1 MDSPLDWTHPK
12 NILPVDSLESFVCSA
27 NSLVNSPSGSS
38 RIAVKAGW
46 KVKNHTDVSVN
57 LLLVSHDLRGLHAY
71 MSVLKNLVC
80 PGICCHSIFETEGPV
95 NILRQLTRSTPLQE

>member
-12 NILPVDSLESFVCSA
+12 NILPVDSLESFVRFA
-27 NSLVNSPSGSS
+27 TSLVNSPSGSS

-71 MSVLKNLVC
+71 MSVLKNLVR
-80 PGICCHSIFETEGPV
+80 PRIRRHSLLETQGPV
-95 NILRQLTRSTPLQE
+95 NILRQLTQSTSL